1 MAQVTEASVEL
12 LVYETAYRRLQTA
25 IDARVTALVMGDEG
39 EIRRNGEVLDKREVS
54 PQIAWANRDLYNHGP
69 VRDFMIACLKSVK
82 LEWLQSSAAGFEH
95 PVFGKL
101 VGNGV
106 TLTNANASA
115 VPIAEFVLAQVLGA
129 FHPNEQRLA
138 NQQARRWE
146 ILDFRDVHGSTWFIY
161 GLGHIGTEV
170 ATRARAFGARVI
182 GCRRTPRG
190 DEPVD
195 EMISGGELL
204 ATLPRAD
211 VVVMTASLNAS
222 NKHIVNACFLDALRE
237 GAIFVNVGRGGLVD
251 EQALLVGLDKGA
263 PARAILDVF
272 EAEPLPEASPLW
284 GHPRVQVSSHCAGA
298 SPATSHRGDQIFLDN
313 LSRYLGG
320 EPLQMQVSNLSEVG
334 VGPA

>member
-1 MAQVTEASVEL
+1 MSEASVEL

-25 IDARVTALVMGDEG
+25 IDARVTALVMDDDG
-39 EIRRNGEVLDKREVS
+39 EVRRNGEILDKRNVS

-69 VRDFMIACLKSVK
+69 VRDFMIACLKSAT

-115 VPIAEFVLAQVLGA
+115 VPIAEFVMAQVLSA

-146 ILDFRDVHGSTWFIY
+146 ILDFRDVHGSTWLIY
-161 GLGHIGTEV
+161 GLGHIGAEV
-170 ATRARAFGARVI
+170 ATRAGAFGAKVI

-195 EMISGGELL
+195 EMISGSELL
-204 ATLPRAD
+204 AILPRAD

-222 NKHIVNACFLDALRE
+222 NKHIVDARFLGALPE

-251 EQALLVGLDKGA
+251 EQALLAGLDKGT

-272 EAEPLPEASPLW
+272 ETEPLPEDSPLW
-284 GHPRVQVSSHCAGA
+284 GHPRAQLSAHCAGA
-298 SPATSHRGDQIFLDN
+298 SPATSRRGDEIFLDN
-313 LSRYLGG
+313 LARFVAGQ
-320 EPLQMQVSNLSEVG
+320 PLQMQVSNLSEVG